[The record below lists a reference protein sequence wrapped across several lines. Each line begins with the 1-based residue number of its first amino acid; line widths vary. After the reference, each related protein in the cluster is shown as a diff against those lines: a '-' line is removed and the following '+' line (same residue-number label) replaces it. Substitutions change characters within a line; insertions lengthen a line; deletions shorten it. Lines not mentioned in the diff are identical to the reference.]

1 MACVHAYMCTCVCVC
16 VYMCTRVCVCTCVS
30 GTCSKQRQLTIAL
43 KKVEILSSEV
53 RMVVLWCGV
62 VWWSTYI
69 CVYVRTYVAVYI
81 CTH

>member
-1 MACVHAYMCTCVCVC
+1 MC
-16 VYMCTRVCVCTCVS
+16 VYMCVCMCVHVCVYVCVRVS

-53 RMVVLWCGV
+53 RMVVPWCGV
-62 VWWSTYI
+62 GWWSTYI